1 MVKRLVTILFLV
13 AVVGNSLNALPPH
26 RDGAGGCGPECCE
39 AARHGGPAATI
50 SGICCITECPQS
62 AETSTSAPALTNLEP
77 RQMSG
82 LGACFLSTS
91 DQESYFRRAR
101 FPISPTRYLDGSS
114 SRYLD
119 TGSLLI

>member
-13 AVVGNSLNALPPH
+13 AVVGNSLTAIPPH

-39 AARHGGPAATI
+39 TARHDGPAATI

-62 AETSTSAPALTNLEP
+62 AETSTSATALISPKP

-82 LGACFLSTS
+82 LAACFLSIS
-91 DQESYFRRAR
+91 DQESYLQRAG